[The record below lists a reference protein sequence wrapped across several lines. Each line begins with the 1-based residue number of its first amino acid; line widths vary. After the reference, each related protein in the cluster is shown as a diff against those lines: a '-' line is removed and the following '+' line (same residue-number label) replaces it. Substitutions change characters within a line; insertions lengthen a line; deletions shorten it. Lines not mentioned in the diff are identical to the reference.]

1 MNYYCYEIETE
12 SYQVDILTALL
23 GELPFD
29 CFEETDAGLKAYIPE
44 PDYSESIAET
54 IADYAEQFEFQYV
67 RRHIP
72 SENWNAVWEAN
83 FQPIQV
89 GNFAAVRA
97 DFHPPIAGVT
107 HDIVIHPN
115 MAFGTGHHET
125 TYMMMDAMQRLDF
138 KNKYV
143 FDYGCGTGILAILAS
158 KLRASQVEAVDI
170 QKESYEATI
179 QNSETNHMN
188 NIRAVQGTLEAVHET
203 DFDVILAN
211 INRNVISDSL
221 STLYKKLKPSGQ
233 LLISGFMTQD
243 ESMMRQ
249 CLAPFDLSILQILR
263 RGYWLCMVLEKRDN

>member
-1 MNYYCYEIETE
+1 MNYYCYEIEAE

-29 CFEETDAGLKAYIPE
+29 SFEETDSGLKAYIPE
-44 PDYSESIAET
+44 SEYSESVEET
-54 IADYAEQFEFQYV
+54 ITDYAEEFDFQYV
-67 RRHIP
+67 RKHIP
-72 SENWNAVWEAN
+72 SQNWNAVWEAN

-97 DFHPPIAGVT
+97 DFHPPIAGVI

-125 TYMMMDAMQRLDF
+125 TYMMMEAMQTLDF

-158 KLRASQVEAVDI
+158 KLLASQVEAVDI
-170 QKESYEATI
+170 QKESYEATL
-179 QNSETNHMN
+179 QNSKTNRMN
-188 NIRAVQGTLEAVHET
+188 NIRAVQGTLEAVHEA

-221 STLYKKLKPSGQ
+221 STLYKKLKPSGK

-243 ESMMRQ
+243 EPIMRQ
-249 CLAPFDLSILQILR
+249 YLAPYDLSILQILH
-263 RGYWLCMVLEKRDN
+263 RGYWLCMVLEKMR

>member
-1 MNYYCYEIETE
+1 MNYYCYEIEVE

-29 CFEETDAGLKAYIPE
+29 SFEETDSGLKAYIPE
-44 PDYSESIAET
+44 PDDAKDVQIL
-54 IADYAEQFEFQYV
+54 IADYAEQFEFQYI
-67 RRHIP
+67 RKLIP
-72 SENWNAVWEAN
+72 AENWNAVWEAN

-89 GNFAAVRA
+89 GHFAAVRA
-97 DFHPPIAGVT
+97 DFHPPITGVV

-125 TYMMMDAMQRLDF
+125 TYMMIEAMQGLDF

-158 KLRASQVEAVDI
+158 KLLASQVEAVDI
-170 QKESYEATI
+170 QKESYEATL

-188 NIRAVQGTLEAVHET
+188 NIHAVQGTLEAVHAA

-221 STLYKKLKPSGQ
+221 STLYQKLKPNGK

-243 ESMMRQ
+243 ESFMRQ
-249 CLAPFDLSILQILR
+249 HIAPYGFSIQQIQH
-263 RGYWLCMVLEKRDN
+263 RGYWLCMVLDKTS